1 MGGEFYIPLFDLR
14 RFLCQSANRYKGKPM
29 KNMRNNFGV
38 KGVSKPAASFFCNLK
53 KPVDTTM
60 VKRVQNIFRGIEN
73 VKVCCVD
80 AQ

>member
-1 MGGEFYIPLFDLR
+1 
-14 RFLCQSANRYKGKPM
+14 M

-38 KGVSKPAASFFCNLK
+38 KGVSTPDASFFSSLK
-53 KPVDTTM
+53 RPVNAAM
-60 VKRVQNIFRGIEN
+60 VKRTKNIFKGIEN

>member
-1 MGGEFYIPLFDLR
+1 
-14 RFLCQSANRYKGKPM
+14 M

-38 KGVSKPAASFFCNLK
+38 KGVSTPDASFFSNLK
-53 KPVDTTM
+53 KPVNATM
-60 VKRVQNIFRGIEN
+60 VKRTQNIFKGIET